1 MDVPPPPYEVAI
13 RDSYNQEGFEATRSP
28 PIYTISDNSNYEATI
43 NTEYGY
49 I

>member
-13 RDSYNQEGFEATRSP
+13 RDSYNQEGFGATRSP
-28 PIYTISDNSNYEATI
+28 PIYTISDNYEA
-43 NTEYGY
+43 NTAYGY